1 MNAVFAGFFTVL
13 LRMALRKVPDAEVA
27 TFVIAVIGT
36 VIAVAAAVIFGAS
49 LDEVTLSELWPFIV
63 VGALAPGLGQLLYVH
78 AVRTAG
84 ASRPAIVVAV
94 APLIS
99 AVLAVAFIGES
110 LGPALAL
117 GTVLIVAG
125 GATIAWDGGRPADL
139 KRIGIILALVS
150 AVFFSARDVIVRWAS
165 DETIVSPQVAMA
177 TAFASAVIAI
187 SIYLILSRGVLRA
200 REQRSTDVSPLPR
213 CRLCARNRA
222 TRHLRGAR
230 ARSGHSRRSAR
241 GHTRSM
247 GSDVLD
253 RSPATVRSH
262 WSTCRL
268 RGSSRSRRRHP
279 DRRVSN
285 RGRRGFSGLHPDTVD
300 RDHARR
306 IRRATDAASRLA
318 SYRDAPAETPAT
330 LTATNRAMSS
340 SESKTNGASS
350 SDISAPTIPKT
361 HHLTRHERRSGG
373 ISGSE
378 QIR

>member
-49 LDEVTLSELWPFIV
+49 LDEVSLSELWPFIV

-187 SIYLILSRGVLRA
+187 SIYLILTRGVLRA
-200 REQRSTDVSPLPR
+200 ASSV
-213 CRLCARNRA
+213 RL
-222 TRHLRGAR
+222 TFRHFLVAGCVLGIGQLAIFE
-230 ARSGHSRRSAR
+230 ALAR
-241 GHTRSM
+241 GPVTVVVPLVGTHALWAVMFSI
-247 GSDVLD
+247 VL
-253 RSPATVRSH
+253 
-262 WSTCRL
+262 L
-268 RGSSRSRRRHP
+268 RRFEAI
-279 DRRVSN
+279 
-285 RGRRGFSGLHPDTVD
+285 GRRFVF
-300 RDHARR
+300 
-306 IRRATDAASRLA
+306 AALLA
-318 SYRDAPAETPAT
+318 VA
-330 LTATNRAMSS
+330 
-340 SESKTNGASS
+340 
-350 SDISAPTIPKT
+350 
-361 HHLTRHERRSGG
+361 GG
-373 ISGSE
+373 ILIGVFRTEADEDSAVYIPTPSIE
-378 QIR
+378 ITRVASAEPPTQPRD